1 MLYFK
6 DFNTLLYKFGN
17 EDDPVIFQDISRYA
31 DVIDQVKDNISFL
44 NVHTIQEGFRPDQ
57 VSLQLYASPLYY
69 WTFYLLND
77 DIRQQGWPMTRGEL
91 EVYVKKHY
99 PNTVIT
105 TRENIFAKF
114 KPGQTITGG
123 TSGASG
129 VILRRNLN
137 LGQIVIKGDV
147 SFTSTGELL
156 SSTNSSGVVE
166 TVTSVSSV
174 KEYLAARHYVN
185 SDSEIVDVDPFSS
198 PGVLL
203 TERTNE
209 EVEFNVNESLRTI
222 RVVKPSLIGT
232 LISSYK
238 QAIRE

>member
-1 MLYFK
+1 MQYFN
-6 DFNTLLYKFGN
+6 DFNKIFYKFGD
-17 EDDPVIFQDISRYA
+17 EVDTVVYQDLSQYTDI
-31 DVIDQVKDNISFL
+31 VDQVKDGISFL
-44 NVHTIQEGFRPDQ
+44 NFHTIQEGFRPDQ
-57 VSLQLYASPLYY
+57 VSLQLYGTPLNY

-77 DIRQQGWPMTRGEL
+77 DIREQGWPLTRGEL
-91 EVYVKKHY
+91 DVYVKKHY

-105 TRENIFAKF
+105 TRENISAKF

-137 LGQIVIKGDV
+137 LGQIVISGNV
-147 SFTSTGELL
+147 SFKSDGELL

-185 SDSEIVDVDPFSS
+185 ADSEIVDVDPFNA

-232 LISSYK
+232 LVSSYK